1 MTNRKII
8 VLAIIII
15 GLFALSAVNAAD
27 NITDNVAGTD
37 LEINEIASSD
47 SLKAEDTINDN
58 NATDSQDVLA
68 VGYDEK
74 VSIKEDNVLSASNA
88 LDVCGTKSSQNSLS
102 LETDAIDSE
111 DDAAIT
117 AMDTELLKSYYPEYY
132 EYSVSLNDYTVLY
145 GESESIYMEISP
157 STSSTYSYYYYF
169 KVYDSYGNNLI
180 TQRYSSSSSYSY
192 NTESYYLSSTQL
204 SPGTYTMKI
213 ENYYDDQ
220 VMDTATL
227 TITSL
232 PNYFPNYDNYSVSLN
247 DYTISY
253 GDIGTIYMNI
263 NPSTSTTYKYYY
275 NFNVY
280 DSDGNRKISTPYY
293 STSSSSSTCEYY
305 YLSSYSLS
313 KGIYTMKIENY
324 VDNKVMATATLSI
337 INEQKNSYDTTFSGL
352 ENTIDEA
359 SYYDLIKLNY
369 DISNTDD
376 YYSPIYI
383 SKPLTIDGNGHS
395 IDAKGLTGIFRI
407 SSYNILLKNIKF
419 KNADYS
425 SGNGGAIYWSGSNGK
440 LINCTFENN
449 NVYGGYNGGAVYW
462 DGSNADIKGC
472 KFINNYAYNGSAV
485 YLSSSG
491 SISNC
496 DFTSNNAVYEGG
508 AVYSSSSATVTN
520 SNFKNNKAKY
530 GGAIA
535 FGSDYDNYIE
545 KSNFNNNIADY
556 GSAIAWHESLGTVTD
571 CTFNG
576 AKTNSHRYMYVP
588 TKFGSYFYIT
598 VNDIKLGEKL
608 NLTIEWSSNL
618 QESMSIS
625 IFSKR
630 LNKTIYTSVKQL
642 DESFNFLNI
651 LIPNLKTG
659 HYILNVSY
667 SGDNIYNEYEKTK
680 EFTVNGKESNIT
692 FEAHDI
698 TWGTPIVLN
707 PKVTAGATGL
717 IAIYVNDIYCDN
729 FIVGS
734 KYSLKNVGGPTST
747 IRLEY
752 LGDDNYMPSYATQTV
767 YVERLDLSAKI
778 PDEIDSGISTFT
790 VTLNEDATGPVSA
803 KVRDIS
809 CYCENSFN
817 GTYILTSYNR
827 IAAGSAYIEVY
838 FEGDSKY
845 NPKTISKYVEVKI
858 KTPTIHLD
866 IPNVKIGKSVSIYP
880 TIDNGATGSFKIYVD
895 GSYET
900 SISTGKSH
908 TITPQSLGKHEV
920 KVYYSGDE
928 YYAAT
933 ENATAFRVYKIN
945 PIDAKDTQIIKNTDN
960 YLQATFYDEYGDLL
974 IGKLVIFNVNGTEY
988 IKRTDENG
996 TATLDEKFDI
1006 GVYPVEITNIDV
1018 NHRKTVYLT
1027 VFTSIISQDMTVY
1040 YNSGYDFNATFLDSD
1055 ATPLSNSIVLF
1066 NVSGTTYSVQTDGY
1080 GQAKLIVPLPVG
1092 TYKIVIINAKTNEV
1106 ATNKLVVVT
1115 SIISQDMSRAY
1126 NSTMDYKATFYDVD
1140 GSYLKNQT
1148 ITFEVNSRTY
1158 PVKTND
1164 HGLATLNVGLPEGEY
1179 NITSTNPAT
1188 NQRSTNKLTILERI
1202 INNEDVIVYG
1212 NTATY
1217 YRVRVINNN
1226 AVVCGA
1232 GETVTFKLNGKT
1244 STIKTDSKGYAS
1256 LKIAEAG
1263 GIYDVTATYYGYTVK
1278 NKITVLENANS
1289 ILTLTASNIN
1299 YGQSETIK
1307 LSVNPSYLSGK
1318 VSISITGD
1326 NGYKKVFS
1334 QNAATSITKELT
1346 NLNASKYNVKV
1357 EYIDFNNL
1365 IYSSAS
1371 KAFTVSKINPNI
1383 IITVDGAPYGK
1394 TSNITVNVP
1403 KAEGNVTIKV
1413 GSKTFNEHIVADGV
1427 IVKRFSDLA
1436 AGSYQ
1441 VSVTYNGNNNFN
1453 KGSKTAQLNITKG
1466 SVGFYIDVKDSVY
1479 GSDINV
1485 KAGSKFNGK
1494 VTLKIGSITKTINI
1508 TANKETAVNFGK
1520 LNAGKYTL
1528 TGNIVPGNKNYA
1540 DESRS
1545 ISFEVKKATPK
1556 LTLKAENIDLNQQTK
1571 ILATISNSLTGNI
1584 NLKLNGKDYVQ
1595 AISDSKAVFNISNL
1609 GIGKYTITASY
1620 AGNTNFNSVSA
1631 TATFEVK
1638 KIQNFN
1644 LATPTAVSTYDN
1656 KFDLGLPNDASG
1668 NVTITV
1674 NGASYIAKV
1683 ANGEASIKLPQ
1694 LSEGNYPFTI
1704 KYTGDSKYAG
1714 FTKTNTITV
1723 AKTTIKSRDMTV
1735 NSGSGYDY
1743 KTSIINTAGAPL
1755 ANTQIHIAVNGKIFS
1770 VKTDSKGVATLNVGL
1785 GDGTYAITVIN
1796 PQTGEQ
1802 AKSTLTVRG
1811 GVTKTILKTSTVRTL
1826 YNSGKYISI
1835 SLKDIFGK
1843 PLVSE
1848 ILQVSIGGKT
1858 KYVSTDSKGIAKL
1871 TTNGLIPATH
1881 KAKITFAGN
1890 AKYAQ
1895 ASISSKV
1902 IVTKAPV
1909 KLIATKKIFKAGIK
1923 IKKYTVTLKNNK
1935 NKVLKKARLTLKVN
1949 GRTYKAITN
1958 NKGKATFKITKLVKK
1973 GNFKAVVKFAGNKY
1987 YKALIKKPIISIR
2000 K

>member
-1 MTNRKII
+1 MTNRRII
-8 VLAIIII
+8 VLAIIIL

-37 LEINEIASSD
+37 LEIDEIASSD

-58 NATDSQDVLA
+58 NATDSRDVLA
-68 VGYDEK
+68 VGDDEK
-74 VSIKEDNVLSASNA
+74 VG
-88 LDVCGTKSSQNSLS
+88 LDENSKIISS
-102 LETDAIDSE
+102 
-111 DDAAIT
+111 
-117 AMDTELLKSYYPEYY
+117 P
-132 EYSVSLNDYTVLY
+132 
-145 GESESIYMEISP
+145 
-157 STSSTYSYYYYF
+157 
-169 KVYDSYGNNLI
+169 
-180 TQRYSSSSSYSY
+180 
-192 NTESYYLSSTQL
+192 
-204 SPGTYTMKI
+204 
-213 ENYYDDQ
+213 NYYDYNAN
-220 VMDTATL
+220 VYDTTIDYSTGGNIPININPYYGNDYAYDFYLRIIDSQGNSIINDNICDYDYLTQYNYAISAYQLNPGSYQIKIINYKDNYLMSSATL
-227 TITSL
+227 TITS
-232 PNYFPNYDNYSVSLN
+232 
-247 DYTISY
+247 TQTSY
-253 GDIGTIYMNI
+253 N
-263 NPSTSTTYKYYY
+263 
-275 NFNVY
+275 
-280 DSDGNRKISTPYY
+280 
-293 STSSSSSTCEYY
+293 EY
-305 YLSSYSLS
+305 YLSNLIENAQYESTIILDKDISYS
-313 KGIYTMKIENY
+313 
-324 VDNKVMATATLSI
+324 
-337 INEQKNSYDTTFSGL
+337 SGASGV
-352 ENTIDEA
+352 TI
-359 SYYDLIKLNY
+359 ST
-369 DISNTDD
+369 SV
-376 YYSPIYI
+376 
-383 SKPLTIDGNGHS
+383 TIDGKGHTINANNYS
-395 IDAKGLTGIFRI
+395 RI
-407 SSYNILLKNIKF
+407 LLIKYDNVVLKNIIF
-419 KNADYS
+419 KNAYQS
-425 SGNGGAIYWSGSNGK
+425 SANGGAIYCSGSNCKLINCTFINSYGSKGAAVYWGGSYGEITGCKFEDNTCKNNYNGGAIYWSASNGK
-440 LINCTFENN
+440 LSDSTFINNHAD
-449 NVYGGYNGGAVYW
+449 NGGAVYW
-462 DGSNADIKGC
+462 LGSYGE
-472 KFINNYAYNGSAV
+472 INNC
-485 YLSSSG
+485 
-491 SISNC
+491 I
-496 DFTSNNAVYEGG
+496 FNNNVAE
-508 AVYSSSSATVTN
+508 
-520 SNFKNNKAKY
+520 Y

-535 FGSDYDNYIE
+535 IDNDNVDILN
-545 KSNFNNNIADY
+545 SNFNNNIAEY
-556 GSAIAWHESLGTVTD
+556 GSAIKLYSSRNTITNSI
-571 CTFNG
+571 FNG
-576 AKTNSHRYMYVP
+576 LKTNYYKYVYNP
-588 TKFGSYFYIT
+588 SKSNPYLYINT
-598 VNDIKLGEKL
+598 QDIILGEV
-608 NLTIEWSSNL
+608 SNIL
-618 QESMSIS
+618 INYEYGITGEISIS
-625 IFSKR
+625 LFSQKM
-630 LNKTIYTSVKQL
+630 NKTVYNSVKPITGQ
-642 DESFNFLNI
+642 DNSINVA
-651 LIPNLKTG
+651 IPNLKSG
-659 HYILNVSY
+659 EYLLNVEY
-667 SGDNIYNEYEKTK
+667 SGDLYYNSQSSTR
-680 EFTVNGKESNIT
+680 EFEVIRKGSSIN
-692 FEAHDI
+692 FEVQDI
-698 TWGTPIVLN
+698 TWGTPIVIN

-717 IAIYVNDIYCDN
+717 IDVYVDNDYIGN
-729 FIVGS
+729 FTVGS
-734 KYSLKNVGGPTST
+734 KYTLTNVGGPSST
-747 IRLEY
+747 IKLEY
-752 LGDDNYMPSYATQTV
+752 LGDDNYQPSYATQTV
-767 YVERLDLSAKI
+767 YVERLDISAKI

-803 KVRDIS
+803 RVRDIS

-817 GTYILTSYNR
+817 GTYILTSYKS

-845 NPKTISKYVEVKI
+845 NPQTISKYVEVKI
-858 KTPTIHLD
+858 KTPTIYLD
-866 IPNVKIGKSVSIYP
+866 ISNVKIGNSVSIYP
-880 TIDNGATGSFKIYVD
+880 TIDNGATGTFEIYVD
-895 GSYET
+895 GYYKT
-900 SISTGKSH
+900 SISIGNSYTLYS
-908 TITPQSLGKHEV
+908 PSLGKHEV
-920 KVYYSGDE
+920 KVYYSGNE

-933 ENATAFRVYKIN
+933 ENATAFRVYKID
-945 PIDAKDTQIIKNTDN
+945 PIVAKDTQIIYKTDN
-960 YLQATFYDEYGDLL
+960 YMQATFYDEYGNLL
-974 IGKLVIFNVNGTEY
+974 IDKMVIFNVNGTEY
-988 IKRTDENG
+988 IKRTNENG
-996 TATLDEKFDI
+996 TATLNEKFDI

-1055 ATPLSNSIVLF
+1055 ATPLSNSVVLF
-1066 NVSGTTYSVQTDGY
+1066 NVSGTTYSVQTNGY

-1140 GSYLKNQT
+1140 GTYLKNQT

-1158 PVKTND
+1158 PVITNNQ
-1164 HGLATLNVGLPEGEY
+1164 GVATLNVGLPEGEY

-1244 STIKTDSKGYAS
+1244 YAIKTDSTGYAS
-1256 LKIAEAG
+1256 LKISEPA

-1278 NKITVLENANS
+1278 NRITVLENINS

-1299 YGQSETIK
+1299 YGQTESIK

-1427 IVKRFSDLA
+1427 IVKRFSDLG

-1479 GSDINV
+1479 GSDVNV

-1508 TANKETAVNFGK
+1508 TANKETTVNFGK

-1631 TATFEVK
+1631 TATFEVR

-1755 ANTQIHIAVNGKIFS
+1755 ANTPIHIAVNGKIFS

-1826 YNSGKYISI
+1826 YNGGKYISI

-1848 ILQVSIGGKT
+1848 ILQVNIGGKT

-1881 KAKITFAGN
+1881 KTKITFAGN